1 MAAADLELS
10 EPEAVAVAE
19 VAAAFAAVLPED
31 RRGPFEELV
40 QSAADG
46 TVPVEKLPDL
56 ERVCVLAL
64 ETGRARVL
72 GKAETE
78 RLVNAVYRRTPGG
91 QALTQEAGEINAV
104 LTGLTGKTL
113 QQARIFCKMP
123 GRYQLDLIVD
133 GVDVAISLEPEGP
146 EVRSLQTG

>member
-1 MAAADLELS
+1 MAGTDIELS
-10 EPEAVAVAE
+10 EAEAVAVTE
-19 VAAAFAAVLPED
+19 VTAAFAAVLPEE
-31 RRGPFEELV
+31 RRPPFVELGRA
-40 QSAADG
+40 AADG
-46 TVPVEKLPDL
+46 TVPTDQVPDL

-78 RLVNAVYRRTPGG
+78 RLLNAVYRRTPGG
-91 QALTQEAGEINAV
+91 RALTEEAGEINAV
-104 LTGLTGKTL
+104 LAGLTGKTL